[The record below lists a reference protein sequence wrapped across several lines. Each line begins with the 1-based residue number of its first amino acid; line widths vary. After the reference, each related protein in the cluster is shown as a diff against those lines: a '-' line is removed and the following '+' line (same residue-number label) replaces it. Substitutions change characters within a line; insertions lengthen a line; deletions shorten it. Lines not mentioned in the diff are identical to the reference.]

1 MGKLK
6 QSSIDEQEKR
16 QFVFDFDDEPQTTQ
30 RKLTTTQMVASN
42 WVRYY
47 HVNKLK
53 PNTEKYKQAQ
63 HAYLCGIGLM
73 LGTDMPVLLSLC
85 LSSGRDIAS
94 IIERTQPR

>member
-6 QSSIDEQEKR
+6 QSIIAEQEKR
-16 QFVFDFDDEPQTTQ
+16 QFVFDFEDEPQTMQ

-53 PNTEKYKQAQ
+53 PNTVRYKQAQ
-63 HAYLCGIGLM
+63 HAYLCGIGLI
-73 LGTDMPVLLSLC
+73 LGHEMPVLLSLC

-94 IIERTQPR
+94 VIERTQPR